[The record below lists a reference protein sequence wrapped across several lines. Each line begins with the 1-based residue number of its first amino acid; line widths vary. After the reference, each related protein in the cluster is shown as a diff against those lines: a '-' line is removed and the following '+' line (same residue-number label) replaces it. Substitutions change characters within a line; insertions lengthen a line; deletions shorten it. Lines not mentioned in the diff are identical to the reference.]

1 MNTYPKFT
9 NVAWMLVVTLLWAI
23 CFPFIVTGLPDA
35 PPLLFAALRAF
46 LASGILFAVYMV
58 KRVREPYLF
67 NLQDTGQLGLI
78 GLSYTAMGFGGM
90 FLGAGH
96 LSPGLA
102 TVLAS
107 TQPLIAAAIAA
118 AWLGET
124 LKTKGIA
131 GLFVGFLGVA
141 LLSWSGF
148 GNNNAGFLWGIIWV
162 LMGAFGVAIGN
173 ILLKKRGGG
182 SIAAPMAVQLLIGG
196 GILLLASAISGEQ
209 WDIRWTFRFTGS
221 LLILSAL
228 ATAAMVFLW
237 FGVLARAPLNQ
248 LNVFSF
254 LTPALGLLIGYLFF
268 DERLQLVQI
277 LGIIVIIFGIALM
290 HTSDAVLDP
299 THKAGLSS
307 PIKPLGS

>member
-1 MNTYPKFT
+1 M
-9 NVAWMLVVTLLWAI
+9 VVVVLLWAI

-46 LASGILFAVYMV
+46 LAGGLLFAVHLV
-58 KRVREPYLF
+58 QRRREPYPF
-67 NLQDTGQLGLI
+67 SPRDLGLLSLI

-90 FLGAGH
+90 FLAAGH

-124 LKTKGIA
+124 LKSKGIA
-131 GLFVGFLGVA
+131 GLVIGFLGVT

-148 GNNNAGFLWGIIWV
+148 DNNNAGYLWGITWV
-162 LMGAFGVAIGN
+162 LVGAIGIAIGN
-173 ILLKKRGGG
+173 ILLKKRAGG
-182 SIAAPMAVQLLIGG
+182 SVAAPMAVQLLIGG
-196 GILLLASAISGEQ
+196 GILLLASAVGGEQ
-209 WDIRWTFRFTGS
+209 WEIRWTFRFTGS

-228 ATAAMVFLW
+228 ATAAMMYLW
-237 FGVLARAPLNQ
+237 FALLARAPLNR

-254 LTPALGLLIGYLFF
+254 LTPALGLLIGFIFF
-268 DERLQLVQI
+268 EERLQPVQI
-277 LGIIVIIFGIALM
+277 LGIIVVIVGIAM
-290 HTSDAVLDP
+290 MQGRGAVAVAAADESATP
-299 THKAGLSS
+299 
-307 PIKPLGS
+307 P